1 MAVMNGLSQI
11 VDRIALFNLLKRTY
25 LMVQHRI
32 QGAYTALVTPFTA
45 DGDVDWMGLDKLL
58 AYQITQGINGIL
70 ACGTT
75 GESPTLDETEH
86 GQVIE
91 AAVKQSQGQVHIMA
105 GIGSNNTATSI
116 HHAEHA
122 QAAGADSGLVVDCY
136 YNGPSSSELRTE
148 YYGAIIRAVPD
159 LPLMAYVIPGRTGC
173 ALSAEDLAIL
183 AAETEALIGVKE
195 ATGDLERMARTRQ
208 LAGDRLSIMSGDDP
222 LTMDMMTREDIR
234 AQGVISVMTNIF
246 PHAIA
251 QMVELAHNGDIEP
264 ARLLEKKL
272 APVFGL
278 VGITVMNE
286 RRLPN
291 GQTAQVQDKYR
302 NPLPVK
308 TIMTGLGMPGGP
320 CRQPLG
326 RMGAEGVRRAR
337 AALLQ
342 IRDESPE
349 LLEPVAAF
357 FDVDVDKRLRDD
369 AVWQALSASRV

>member
-1 MAVMNGLSQI
+1 
-11 VDRIALFNLLKRTY
+11 
-25 LMVQHRI
+25 MVQHRI

>member
-1 MAVMNGLSQI
+1 MAQYRM
-11 VDRIALFNLLKRTY
+11 
-25 LMVQHRI
+25 
-32 QGAYTALVTPFTA
+32 QGAYTALITPFTA

-58 AYQITQGINGIL
+58 AYQISQGIDGVL

-86 GQVIE
+86 RQVIE
-91 AAVKQSQGQVHIMA
+91 AAVKQGRGEVHVMA
-105 GIGSNNTATSI
+105 GIGSNNTASAI

-122 QAAGADSGLVVDCY
+122 KSVGADSGLVVDCY

-148 YYGAIIRAVPD
+148 YYGAILRAVPD

-183 AAETEALIGVKE
+183 AAETEMLAGVKE
-195 ATGDLERMARTRQ
+195 ATGDLERMARTRR
-208 LAGDRLSIMSGDDP
+208 LAGAGFSIMSGDDP
-222 LTMDMMTREDIR
+222 LTMDMMARADIR

-246 PHAIA
+246 PRAIA
-251 QMVELAHNGDIEP
+251 NMVRLAHSGDIEQ
-264 ARLLEKKL
+264 ARRLETTL

-278 VGITVMNE
+278 VGISVSNE

-291 GQTAQVQDKYR
+291 GLTAQVQDKYR

-308 TIMTGLGMPGGP
+308 TMMAGLGLPSGP

-326 RMGAEGVRRAR
+326 RMCAAGVQKAR

-342 IRDESPE
+342 IWDESPE
-349 LLEPVAAF
+349 LLEPVSAF
-357 FDVDVDKRLRDD
+357 FDVDVDQRLRDD
-369 AVWQALSASRV
+369 AGWQALSTPRA